1 MQALTVAIDL
11 YIAGHNSDPKPFV
24 WTATA
29 EKIIDKVTRGK
40 AKLETLH

>member
-1 MQALTVAIDL
+1 VAIDL

-29 EKIIDKVTRGK
+29 EKIIAKVTRGK

>member
-1 MQALTVAIDL
+1 MELI
-11 YIAGHNSDPKPFV
+11 IANHNSDPKPFV